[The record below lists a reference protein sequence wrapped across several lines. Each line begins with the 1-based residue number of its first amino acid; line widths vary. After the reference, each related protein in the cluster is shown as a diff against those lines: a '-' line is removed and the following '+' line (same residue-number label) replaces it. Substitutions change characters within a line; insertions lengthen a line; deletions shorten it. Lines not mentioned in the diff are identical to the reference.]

1 MKDVIIIGG
10 GISAHTAAIYTA
22 RAGMETLVLSAP
34 QPDQLS
40 YTSDVENFPGFP
52 EGIKGV
58 QLVMNAKKQA
68 QKFNAEYILK
78 DFVDSIK
85 VLDNGFFEV
94 SMKDEKY
101 TTRSVIIS
109 TGASARWV
117 GMPNEEEYFG
127 RGVSSCATCDAA
139 FYKDKTAVVIGG
151 GDSAMEDAI
160 ALSKFAKKIY
170 IIHRRDKLRASKIM
184 QDRVLGMKDKVEM
197 KWNSVP
203 IEVLVKDNKVIGLKI
218 KDVASNQESEIM
230 ADGVFLAIGHIPNTK
245 FVKGLIELDDEGYI
259 ITDKLGKT
267 KIPGIFAAGDC
278 QDHVFR
284 QAITSAGTGC
294 MAALNAERY
303 VENLKSNGKY
313 E

>member
-1 MKDVIIIGG
+1 
-10 GISAHTAAIYTA
+10 
-22 RAGMETLVLSAP
+22 
-34 QPDQLS
+34 
-40 YTSDVENFPGFP
+40 
-52 EGIKGV
+52 
-58 QLVMNAKKQA
+58 MNAKKQA